1 MIEVSGYLNPPKE
14 LFKAVNA
21 VADNSFCRCL
31 SADEITTLPT
41 IPSWSPDRHTNT
53 CLRLRNVEPHTDDF
67 IGLGRPK
74 TWRGMFWLLRGNLW
88 IQAGADAQEMSS
100 GDWVLFDDTVNH
112 CVVAEKQWVG
122 IAVQYVRSEG

>member
-1 MIEVSGYLNPPKE
+1 
-14 LFKAVNA
+14 
-21 VADNSFCRCL
+21 
-31 SADEITTLPT
+31 
-41 IPSWSPDRHTNT
+41 
-53 CLRLRNVEPHTDDF
+53 
-67 IGLGRPK
+67 
-74 TWRGMFWLLRGNLW
+74 MFWLLRGNLW